1 MDNLHQQQLVTEP
14 EVVEAVA
21 RIMRRASATRY
32 PRSKDTDK
40 RLAAIEDG
48 LRKALQEVFAGKLTA
63 DELERFER
71 TMTSFLTKL
80 ED

>member
-1 MDNLHQQQLVTEP
+1 MNNLHQQQVVTEP
-14 EVVEAVA
+14 EVAEAVA
-21 RIMRRASATRY
+21 RIMRRAAASN
-32 PRSKDTDK
+32 KDKKT

-48 LRKALQEVFAGKLTA
+48 LREAMQGIFAGKLTA
-63 DELERFER
+63 EELERFER